1 MNRLNFKTSISKTQY
16 DLYKYKIGDY
26 VSYGKRKVYRY
37 PVNGVVY
44 DLKTEIFFK
53 YLYKLQ
59 IPEER
64 WEVFIKD
71 DWETL
76 LHELNLYEDVID
88 QIKGLVEFNGFKDI
102 KLPDGLE
109 LTDLKLNPNSE
120 LELIVDWFRDESIRP
135 NDKQVYFIIFHY

>member
-37 PVNGVVY
+37 PVNGVVF

-64 WEVFIKD
+64 WDIFKVSE
-71 DWETL
+71 WETIL
-76 LHELNLYEDVID
+76 YELNLYEDIID
-88 QIKGLVEFNGFKDI
+88 HIKGLVIFNNFGKITLPEGMEIPNESLI
-102 KLPDGLE
+102 KSD
-109 LTDLKLNPNSE
+109 
-120 LELIVDWFRDESIRP
+120 LELIVDWFRNPDFRP
-135 NDKQVYFIIFHY
+135 NDKQVYFVIFHY